1 MQWLHEKIQYDVDC
15 MDKLRWYEDNDEKV
29 SAMEQKDRDIYDCGV
44 KCPEYLHN
52 GIPVF
57 YPDGW
62 S

>member
-1 MQWLHEKIQYDVDC
+1 
-15 MDKLRWYEDNDEKV
+15 
-29 SAMEQKDRDIYDCGV
+29 MEQKDKDRYDCGV

-52 GIPVF
+52 DIPVF